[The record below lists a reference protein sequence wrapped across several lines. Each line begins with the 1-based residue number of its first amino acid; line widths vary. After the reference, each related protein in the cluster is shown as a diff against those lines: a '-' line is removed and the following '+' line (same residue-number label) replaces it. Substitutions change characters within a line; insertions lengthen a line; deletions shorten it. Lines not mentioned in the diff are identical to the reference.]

1 MMEEK
6 QILEGQK
13 YQKGIYKFLY
23 ESYWCSPK
31 EKILTIVGIVLIIFF
46 AIYQRWVIYFFI
58 GYVLVMFYFKF
69 SWWWASYEKTK
80 TEAFMKKREDVSNK

>member
-1 MMEEK
+1 MEIK
-6 QILEGQK
+6 QISEGSK

-23 ESYWCSPK
+23 DTYWYSLK

-46 AIYQRWVIYFFI
+46 AIYHKI
-58 GYVLVMFYFKF
+58 VLIFLSVYISVMFYFKF

-80 TEAFMKKREDVSNK
+80 TQAFNQKVKNVSNK